1 MKIVLRIGGSILGS
15 PPDSATVLAYAGI
28 IHQVVERGNE
38 VAVVVGGGKIAREY
52 IEAARNLGLS
62 RSTQDTIAI
71 QASRLNARLVGLKLG
86 APSVPTTVGGM
97 VSRLREGRIA
107 VMGGLKP
114 GITTD
119 TVATLIAE
127 AWHSDILIKA
137 SNQDGVY
144 TSDPR
149 TDKSARLLHKI
160 SYPRLVEILGGTHSP
175 GIHSI
180 VDPVAV
186 EMIAKQRIRLVVVN
200 GTRPENVLDA
210 VAGRA
215 VGTLVS

>member
-1 MKIVLRIGGSILGS
+1 MLRIGGSILGS
-15 PPDSATVLAYAGI
+15 PPDSATVLAYASI
-28 IHQVVERGNE
+28 IHKLIEQGNE

-52 IEAARNLGLS
+52 IEAARSLGLS
-62 RSTQDTIAI
+62 RSAQDSVAI

-86 APSVPTTVGGM
+86 APSVPTSVGGM
-97 VSRLREGRIA
+97 VSRLRKRRIA

-127 AWHSDILIKA
+127 AWHSDALIKA
-137 SNQDGVY
+137 SNQDGIY

-149 TDKSARLLHKI
+149 TDKSARLLHKV
-160 SYPRLVEILGGTHSP
+160 SYQRLVEILGGTHSP

-186 EMIAKQRIRLVVVN
+186 EMIAKQRIRLIVVN
-200 GTRPENVLDA
+200 GERPENVLDA
-210 VAGRA
+210 VEGRA

>member
-1 MKIVLRIGGSILGS
+1 M
-15 PPDSATVLAYAGI
+15 
-28 IHQVVERGNE
+28 
-38 VAVVVGGGKIAREY
+38 GGGKIAREY

-160 SYPRLVEILGGTHSP
+160 SYPWLVEILGGTHSP

-215 VGTLVS
+215 VGPLVS